1 MSARWLGFLP
11 VYLRRHLVDRPVLQ
25 KVMANTTWL
34 LLDKALRLAVGLLVV
49 VWVARYLGPEQYGTL
64 NYALA
69 FVALFSAL
77 ANVGLDSVVVRD
89 IVRHPQDREIILG
102 SAFLLKAVGGV
113 VALLGAVA
121 IVSLTRPE
129 DTLTLALVTLGAL
142 SLLLQAFDTV
152 DLWFQ
157 SQLQSRYSVWA
168 RNIAFLMVAVG
179 KIVLI
184 LMQAPLIAFAWAGV
198 AESVLAATCLVAA
211 YRLAKQRLWR
221 WRVSAPRVRM
231 LLRDSWPLVLA
242 SVVVMLYMRID
253 QVMLGAMLGNE
264 AVGIYSAA
272 VRVSELWYVV
282 PASIVASI
290 APAIVTAREA
300 GPVVYKQKLEQL
312 FRAMVLISYA
322 VTVPMFL
329 VSQPLVV
336 LIFGAEYAAA
346 GPVLAVHVWASL
358 FVALGIASSQYLL
371 LEGLNHVSLQRTAV
385 GAVAN
390 VLLNL
395 AWIPRYG
402 ALGAAFATLIS
413 YAIANFFLL
422 QSPATRYC
430 LGMMLRALWPF
441 PLVTRSPQ

>member
-1 MSARWLGFLP
+1 
-11 VYLRRHLVDRPVLQ
+11 
-25 KVMANTTWL
+25 
-34 LLDKALRLAVGLLVV
+34 
-49 VWVARYLGPEQYGTL
+49 
-64 NYALA
+64 
-69 FVALFSAL
+69 
-77 ANVGLDSVVVRD
+77 
-89 IVRHPQDREIILG
+89 
-102 SAFLLKAVGGV
+102 
-113 VALLGAVA
+113 
-121 IVSLTRPE
+121 
-129 DTLTLALVTLGAL
+129 
-142 SLLLQAFDTV
+142 
-152 DLWFQ
+152 
-157 SQLQSRYSVWA
+157 
-168 RNIAFLMVAVG
+168 
-179 KIVLI
+179 
-184 LMQAPLIAFAWAGV
+184 
-198 AESVLAATCLVAA
+198 
-211 YRLAKQRLWR
+211 
-221 WRVSAPRVRM
+221 
-231 LLRDSWPLVLA
+231 
-242 SVVVMLYMRID
+242 MLYMRID